1 MPAFAFIP
9 AFAFLPAFAFI
20 PTFVFIPAFAFL
32 PVFAET
38 ISSRSGSIIVSA
50 VAAGVAAG
58 VARGVAALAAGVAA
72 LAAGVAA
79 DEFNPNNSAIP
90 ELEVEGLGVLL
101 LSALESVFEIA
112 ADEVLFLLFLLL
124 LFAIL
129 YSILRNYISLTG

>member
-1 MPAFAFIP
+1 M
-9 AFAFLPAFAFI
+9 

-50 VAAGVAAG
+50 VDAG
-58 VARGVAALAAGVAA
+58 VARGVAALAADVAA
-72 LAAGVAA
+72 VAA